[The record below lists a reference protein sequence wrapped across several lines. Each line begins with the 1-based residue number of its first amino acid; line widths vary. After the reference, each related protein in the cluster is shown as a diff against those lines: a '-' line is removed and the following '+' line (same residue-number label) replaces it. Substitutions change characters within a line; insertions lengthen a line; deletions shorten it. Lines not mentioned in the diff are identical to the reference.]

1 MYPLITVEVH
11 NLNGKELDLVPWAGR
26 ASLQGDCLKL
36 LWMGL
41 PHGCICFY
49 TLTVG
54 VLDSYLLKKNKNRDL
69 SIMQHVLKT
78 SMMWKNAANLCN
90 VYLPSF

>member
-54 VLDSYLLKKNKNRDL
+54 VLDSYLLKKKQKQRPFYYAARFKN
-69 SIMQHVLKT
+69 QHDVEERSQSL
-78 SMMWKNAANLCN
+78 
-90 VYLPSF
+90 